1 MADGGGHAHVGA
13 RDPVRDGVVHGLVR
27 EHFAAFAERTQEGGR
42 ALPRYVVAEFEGFL
56 RCGVLAC
63 GFLRARCAGCGHDR
77 LVAFSCKHR
86 GVCSSCG
93 GRRMSETAARQCD
106 RVLPAVPYRQWVL
119 SLPWALRLP
128 VARDPALL
136 NAVSRVFFE
145 EVRGWLRAT
154 AGTVAGARIEAAA
167 VTFVQRFGGS
177 LNLNPHLHM
186 LVADGV
192 FACRNDGS
200 SPEFVATAAPT
211 RDELRGVIARV
222 IGRLE
227 TIAARRARV
236 AGEPSGEASD
246 DGMEGLRR
254 AAGGRGAFAR
264 VDERGALEAD
274 ADGDAEER
282 AGAPLRMASRGLVAE
297 VGGFN
302 LHAGVRVAADDRDA
316 LERLCR
322 YMARP
327 AVASGRVARLP
338 DGNVAYRVKSPR
350 SARATHRVMTPMEFM
365 ARLSALVPP
374 PRAPLVRY
382 HGVFAPNSPWRVA
395 VVPRPLVD
403 VAVGRA
409 CSAGEPVATDAIAKS
424 GAASAKGAGVRG
436 GAASMPSGRIDW
448 ARLLWRVW
456 AVDVLLCPG
465 CGGRMTMIAAL
476 TERAGI
482 VRVLEHLGVSTEVPR
497 MQRSRDGP

>member
-1 MADGGGHAHVGA
+1 MADGGGHLHVGA
-13 RDPVRDGVVHGLVR
+13 RDPVRDGVVHQLVR
-27 EHFAAFAERTQEGGR
+27 DHFAAFAEQMQEGGR
-42 ALPRYVVAEFEGFL
+42 SLPRYVIEEFDAFL

-63 GFLRARCAGCGHDR
+63 GFMRARCPGCGHDR

-119 SLPWALRLP
+119 SLPWELRLP

-145 EVRGWLRAT
+145 EVRAWLRQAA
-154 AGTVAGARIEAAA
+154 AGTPTGARREGAA
-167 VTFVQRFGGS
+167 VTYVQRFGGS

-192 FACRNDGS
+192 FGCRDDGS
-200 SPEFVATAAPT
+200 TPVFVAAAAPT
-211 RDELRGVIARV
+211 RDDLRAVIARV
-222 IGRLE
+222 IERLQIIE
-227 TIAARRARV
+227 RRRAHR
-236 AGEPSGEASD
+236 AASESCEVND

-264 VDERGALEAD
+264 VDDRGARDDASEAAD
-274 ADGDAEER
+274 AR
-282 AGAPLRMASRGLVAE
+282 ALAPLRMRSHGLVAE
-297 VGGFN
+297 VDGFN
-302 LHAGVRVAADDRDA
+302 LHAGVCVAGDDRDA

-327 AVASGRVARLP
+327 AVASGRVTRLP

-350 SARATHRVMTPMEFM
+350 SAGATHRVMTPMEFM
-365 ARLSALVPP
+365 ARLAALVPP
-374 PRAPLVRY
+374 PRSALVRY
-382 HGVFAPNSPWRVA
+382 QGVLAPNSPWRVA
-395 VVPRPLVD
+395 VVPLPPVEERRPC
-403 VAVGRA
+403 VAAPVPPATPSDGVNARRPQIEATGDSDGRA
-409 CSAGEPVATDAIAKS
+409 PT
-424 GAASAKGAGVRG
+424 
-436 GAASMPSGRIDW
+436 PSSRIEW

-456 AVDVLLCPG
+456 GVDALKCPG
-465 CGGRMTMIAAL
+465 CGGRMRMIAAL

-497 MQRSRDGP
+497 MRRSRDGP